1 MRREPERG
9 QPRSAGTKAHPGVRG
24 DHRNRTAGDLPQQ
37 HSPLDDLVVGT
48 GGPDVPDFVEQD
60 LDRDARANGQR
71 YGSPRPDAATI
82 TTGPTRSD
90 TPPAPGTMTAP
101 RLVRTAA

>member
-48 GGPDVPDFVEQD
+48 GGPDVPDFVEQE
-60 LDRDARANGQR
+60 LDRDARATGQR
-71 YGSPRPDAATI
+71 FGSARLGDATI

-90 TPPAPGTMTAP
+90 TPSVPGILAAPPWA
-101 RLVRTAA
+101 RTGR